1 MEFDF
6 IIKIIIYMI
15 IVRIIMSKVN
25 KKKNMRS
32 SNRGNSAPK
41 TSDRQRELRS
51 QRDKTGREQG
61 KKNHSLNIEIKNFKD
76 MMAKPDKSLS
86 AEERMKQREKELEN
100 MNKR

>member
-6 IIKIIIYMI
+6 IIKVIIYMV

-32 SNRGNSAPK
+32 NNRENSTPK
-41 TSDRQRELRS
+41 TPDKQRGFRIPKKQE
-51 QRDKTGREQG
+51 K
-61 KKNHSLNIEIKNFKD
+61 KKNRNIDLTNFRDLMPKSNE
-76 MMAKPDKSLS
+76 SLS
-86 AEERMKQREKELEN
+86 ADERMKQREKELEN